1 MDIRKTQALRDIL
14 RDKSLLKEKC
24 YIDGKWV
31 AGKGAIDVTNPVN
44 EEVIASVPNL
54 GETET

>member
-14 RDKSLLKEKC
+14 KDKSLLKDKC

-31 AGKGAIDVTNPVN
+31 GGNANHRRHQPG
-44 EEVIASVPNL
+44 
-54 GETET
+54 